1 MKVSRRAIVSILSF
15 LVNNYPCGLAAAGLK
30 TERIM
35 EKKFFVEV
43 VYNDESS
50 FSFDV
55 IIEGSDS
62 DVKANLMM
70 ITRGTLMA
78 SSASKATAYNY
89 EGFTICSYMK

>member
-1 MKVSRRAIVSILSF
+1 
-15 LVNNYPCGLAAAGLK
+15 
-30 TERIM
+30 M
-35 EKKFFVEV
+35 EKRFFVEV
-43 VYNDESS
+43 EYNDESS

-62 DVKANLMM
+62 DVLANMMM

-89 EGFTICSYMK
+89 EGFPICSYTK